1 MSAKRVSAMAVAVL
15 FAVTSCA
22 CLISAEEDTVPLMI
36 TMPEGTEPIS
46 CAVFFA
52 DNMVY
57 APQWRVDNYVR
68 IEVMVLNM
76 TDYTSSREILRTDT
90 DLYTEVYVDGVAQQ
104 AAIIGSSETVLPMTK
119 MVSVSY
125 IEVTITSD
133 VYADIVLSAGWDP
146 VTGAKVIDND
156 FGREVNKVGHL
167 IYGTLWDT
175 TDIPEGVY
183 TTEVRLGHVVQDSVT
198 GLWSGVLGE
207 WYSVDYAIGHLYN
220 PDLEGVFLTPENPY
234 SDLVGYDHID
244 YTTYKIGAGGLGVD
258 CAWVE
263 LGPIIGQGTG
273 GGNGGGGNDGDGN
286 GNGGDGGGNGNGG
299 DDIGGGNGHGG
310 KLYHSRSK

>member
-36 TMPEGTEPIS
+36 TMPEGDEPIS

-68 IEVMVLNM
+68 IEVLVLNM

-90 DLYTEVYVDGVAQQ
+90 DLYPEVYADGLAQQ
-104 AAIIGSSETVLPMTK
+104 AAIMGSSETVLPMTK

-133 VYADIVLSAGWDP
+133 VYPDIVLSAGWDP
-146 VTGAKVIDND
+146 VTGAKVIDKD

-175 TDIPEGVY
+175 TGIPEGTY
-183 TTEVRLGHVVQDSVT
+183 TTEVRLGHVVQDPVT

-220 PDLEGVFLTPENPY
+220 PDVEGEFLTPEFPY
-234 SDLVGYDHID
+234 SDLVLYDHID
-244 YTTYKIGAGGLGVD
+244 YTTYKIGAGGVEGD

-273 GGNGGGGNDGDGN
+273 GGNGGGGNSGDGN
-286 GNGGDGGGNGNGG
+286 GNGGDGGGNGYGGENGL
-299 DDIGGGNGHGG
+299 GGNGHGG